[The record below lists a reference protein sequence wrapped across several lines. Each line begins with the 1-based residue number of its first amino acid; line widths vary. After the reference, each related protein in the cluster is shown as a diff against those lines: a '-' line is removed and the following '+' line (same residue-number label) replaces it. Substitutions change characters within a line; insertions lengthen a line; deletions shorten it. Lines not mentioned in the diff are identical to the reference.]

1 MSKKVTCIEAFYIFA
16 HFQPPTSAVTRETFV
31 CMGIEAAF
39 DVITVMS
46 VSLRGIRGYSTTVT
60 ICMPP

>member
-16 HFQPPTSAVTRETFV
+16 HYQPLTSAVARETFA

-60 ICMPP
+60 ICIPL

>member
-16 HFQPPTSAVTRETFV
+16 HFQPPTSVVARETFV
-31 CMGIEAAF
+31 CMGIEAAC
-39 DVITVMS
+39 DVITPMS

-60 ICMPP
+60 ICMAP